1 MSTVILSP
9 QLVEQKKTEAVEKQ
23 SLIKRVLTRD
33 LKLVDD
39 QHVKINDYMVKIT
52 PVAYKSLI
60 QSLGLPTSFTQRLDR
75 LFNNKSKVEFINR
88 LGEAIAAMGTK
99 SLNVLVSPS
108 SKTIV
113 GFTKASNIIKNSSF
127 FQLADEIIKGQGFD
141 VVDIHTNPLTGSTSI
156 NTVLNSNT
164 HEIKG
169 LTNEAFKAGLNI
181 QNNPLHGITVSPYM
195 NRLWCANGCTT
206 QMAKETYQL
215 KDLTPQ
221 ATGEF
226 FKHINELRKSGFIPQ
241 GMGDTIREAN
251 MTQASINEV
260 ERAHRLIKPF
270 VGERAES
277 IIPLERNYNAYS
289 KMGLDMKELTG
300 QDKKMAQSNQ
310 SIWSLVNAITWTATN
325 SDKVLENNIQDQDR
339 VKLQIEGGNLLSK
352 NYDLKKQL
360 RSPFSGLNPDD
371 QIGQILN

>member
-9 QLVEQKKTEAVEKQ
+9 QLVEKKKTEAVEKQ

-60 QSLGLPTSFTQRLDR
+60 QSLGLPTSFTQKLDR

-141 VVDIHTNPLTGSTSI
+141 VVDIYTNPLTGGTSI

-169 LTNEAFKAGLNI
+169 LTNENRINAGS
-181 QNNPLHGITVSPYM
+181 TS
-195 NRLWCANGCTT
+195 
-206 QMAKETYQL
+206 
-215 KDLTPQ
+215 
-221 ATGEF
+221 
-226 FKHINELRKSGFIPQ
+226 
-241 GMGDTIREAN
+241 
-251 MTQASINEV
+251 
-260 ERAHRLIKPF
+260 
-270 VGERAES
+270 
-277 IIPLERNYNAYS
+277 
-289 KMGLDMKELTG
+289 
-300 QDKKMAQSNQ
+300 
-310 SIWSLVNAITWTATN
+310 
-325 SDKVLENNIQDQDR
+325 
-339 VKLQIEGGNLLSK
+339 
-352 NYDLKKQL
+352 
-360 RSPFSGLNPDD
+360 
-371 QIGQILN
+371 

>member
-141 VVDIHTNPLTGSTSI
+141 VVDIHTNPLTGGTSI

-181 QNNPLHGITVSPYM
+181 QNNPLTGITVSPYM

-289 KMGLDMKELTG
+289 KIGVDMKELQS

-352 NYDLKKQL
+352 NYDLKKHL